1 MLHIYCDTY
10 PDLCKPSEYIYETRE
25 ELLFDL
31 VNKGVSMRKALSL
44 MHLARKG
51 KKLTEEYVDVIH
63 RFEDGWMKELSK
75 IIYLPSLCE
84 CLQEVLDVNK
94 LI

>member
-1 MLHIYCDTY
+1 
-10 PDLCKPSEYIYETRE
+10 
-25 ELLFDL
+25 
-31 VNKGVSMRKALSL
+31 MRKALSL
-44 MHLARKG
+44 MHLVRKG

-75 IIYLPSLCE
+75 FIYLPSLCE